1 MSSLNIKQN
10 GPPLDLEAARQ
21 QIAQVRGQSYWRS
34 LEELAGHPQFEE
46 LLHREFPVQA
56 DEWADPQTRRKFLS
70 LMGASLALAGLAG
83 CSQAPSEK
91 ILPYVRQ
98 PEDIVAGKPLF
109 FASAMPLAGI
119 GSGVLVESHMGRP
132 TKIEGNPEHP
142 ASLGATDA
150 FTQASIL
157 TLYDPDRETGVTYLG
172 RPSTWNEALA
182 ALRSALRGHATDRG
196 RGFRILTEAIS
207 SPSEIDLLERLLR
220 DYPAARWHQY
230 EPPIGDGVLEGARL
244 TFGKPVQVV
253 YHVGQANVIVA
264 LDSDFLSIGPGS
276 VRYARE
282 FSERRK
288 PKPGGEGLNRLY
300 AIESSPSTTGSVADN
315 RLPARSSEIESLTR
329 LLANKLGVEGIEA
342 PANIAS
348 KYQHWIEV
356 IAHDLKSQ
364 KPGTT
369 LIVSGDGQPAAV
381 HALVHAMNEILG
393 NRGRT
398 VLYIAP
404 VTARP
409 ENRLNSLRELADAMA
424 AGEVDTLLVLG
435 GNPVYSA
442 PVDMHFAER
451 MAKVRL
457 RAHLGM
463 YADETSELCHWH
475 IPEAHYLEC
484 WSDIRAFDGT
494 ASLGQP
500 LIAPLFGARSPLE
513 LLSGLI
519 DETPFSSYEVVKSTW
534 RRWHADRKVSGEFDL
549 FWRRSIHAGV
559 IAGTQSPAL
568 AVPIAPGLAQRL
580 PPPATTSSGLEIVFK
595 PDPGVFDGRFSNN
608 GWLQELPRPLTKLT
622 WDNAACM
629 SPKTAK
635 ALGLSYAFGATA
647 GEHGRAYADVVS
659 LEIQGN
665 KLELPIWILPGHA
678 DDSVTV
684 NLGFGR
690 SRAGRV
696 GDHVGG
702 KATLLQTSTSFWFAG
717 GLSLTKV
724 GRRHLLACV
733 QGHHSMEGRELAR
746 GATVAEFAK
755 DPQFATKPD
764 EEPEAHGPEGSH
776 EEPNGRRPLSMFP
789 PHPYDGYKWGM
800 VIDLGACTGCS
811 ACVVACQAENNIP
824 IVGKVEVSRGREMHW
839 IRVDRYYH
847 GDPFQDPDKLIT
859 RHQPVPCM
867 QCENAPCELVCPVA
881 ATSHSQDGLNDM
893 VYNRCVGTRY
903 CSNNCPY
910 KVRRFNFL
918 QYADFAT
925 PSLRLLYNPEVTVRS
940 RGVMEKCTYCVQRIR
955 SAEIEAEKLQRRIR
969 DGDVVTAC
977 QAACPAQAILFGDMN
992 DPKSKIAAAKK
1003 SALNYS
1009 LLHELN
1015 TQPRTTYLA
1024 AVRNPNPEL
1033 A

>member
-1 MSSLNIKQN
+1 MSSLNIKHN
-10 GPPLDLEAARQ
+10 GTPLDLEAARRQ
-21 QIAQVRGQSYWRS
+21 LGDARGQSYWRS

-56 DEWADPQTRRKFLS
+56 DEWANPVTRRKFLS

-83 CSQAPSEK
+83 CTQAPPEK

-98 PEDIVAGKPLF
+98 PEDIVPGKPLF
-109 FASAMPLAGI
+109 FATAMPLAGL
-119 GSGVLVESHMGRP
+119 GTGVLVESHMGRP

-157 TLYDPDRETGVTYLG
+157 NLYDPDRETGVTYLG
-172 RPSTWNEALA
+172 RSSTWNEALA
-182 ALRSALRGHATDRG
+182 ALRSSLRSNAKERG

-207 SPSEIDLLERLLR
+207 SPSLVALLERLLK
-220 DYPAARWHQY
+220 DFPGARWHQY
-230 EPPIGDGVLEGARL
+230 EPTVGDGVLEGAKL
-244 TFGKPVQVV
+244 AFGKAVEPIYQVKS
-253 YHVGQANVIVA
+253 ADVILA
-264 LDSDFLSIGPGS
+264 LDSDFLSMGPGC

-288 PKPGGEGLNRLY
+288 PRTNGEGLNRLY
-300 AIESSPSTTGSVADN
+300 AIESSPSTTGSVADH
-315 RLPARSSEIESLTR
+315 RLPVRTSEIEHLAR
-329 LLANKLGVEGIEA
+329 LLANELGLKGVEAPGAISSKHQSWIEA
-342 PANIAS
+342 VARDFKAR
-348 KYQHWIEV
+348 
-356 IAHDLKSQ
+356 

-369 LIVSGDGQPAAV
+369 LVVAGAGQPATV
-381 HALVHAMNEILG
+381 HALVHAMNEQLG

-398 VLYIAP
+398 VVYIAP
-404 VTARP
+404 PTSRSDQ
-409 ENRLNSLRELADAMA
+409 RLASLHELADAMA
-424 AGEVDTLLVLG
+424 AGEVDTLLVFG
-435 GNPVYSA
+435 GNPMYSA
-442 PVDMHFAER
+442 PGVRFVDA

-457 RAHLGM
+457 RAHLGIH
-463 YADETSELCHWH
+463 ADETSEFCHWH

-494 ASLGQP
+494 ASIGQP
-500 LIAPLFGARSPLE
+500 LIAPLFGGRSPLE
-513 LLSGLI
+513 LLSGLL
-519 DETPFSSYEVVKSTW
+519 DETPSESYEIVRSTW
-534 RRWHADRKVSGEFDL
+534 HRWHAEKKVNEDFER
-549 FWRRSIHAGV
+549 FWRKSVHAGV
-559 IAGTQSPAL
+559 VAGTKAPAESVRL
-568 AVPIAPGLAQRL
+568 EANWLRGLTRPDLDIRAGRD
-580 PPPATTSSGLEIVFK
+580 LEIVFK
-595 PDPGVFDGRFSNN
+595 PDPGVFDGRFANN
-608 GWLQELPRPLTKLT
+608 GWLQEMPRPLTKLT
-622 WDNAACM
+622 WDNAACV

-635 ALGLSYAFGATA
+635 DLGLSYAFGATA

-659 LEIQGN
+659 LEIHG
-665 KLELPIWILPGHA
+665 KTLELPIWIVPGHA

-690 SRAGRV
+690 TRAGRV
-696 GDHVGG
+696 GDKVG
-702 KATLLQTSTSFWFAG
+702 ARASVLQTSANFWFAH
-717 GLSLTKV
+717 GLKLTKV
-724 GRRHLLACV
+724 GRRQLLACV
-733 QGHHSMEGRELAR
+733 QGHHSMEGRDLAR
-746 GATVAEFAK
+746 GGTVAEFIK
-755 DPQFATKPD
+755 DPEFATKPER
-764 EEPEAHGPEGSH
+764 EEEKHDHP
-776 EEPNGRRPLSMFP
+776 EPNGRRPLSMFP
-789 PHPYDGYKWGM
+789 PYPYEGYKWGM

-824 IVGKVEVSRGREMHW
+824 VVGKEEVSRGREMHW

-955 SAEIEAEKLQRRIR
+955 SAEIEAEKQQRRIR

-992 DPKSKIAAAKK
+992 DAKSKIAAAKK
-1003 SALNYS
+1003 GPLNYS

-1024 AVRNPNPEL
+1024 AVGNPNPDL